1 MPCSLRVKLT
11 EDTGNARVGLSFSTQ
26 LCVVTAV
33 RERLGQITG
42 KEVRLRFGGSGDV
55 LKDS

>member
-1 MPCSLRVKLT
+1 MKLT